1 MNFDR
6 LKQNIIDVIKEEQ
19 LKLGYRPETVR
30 LYYPLSSLNHFFGK
44 KCDVKQA
51 LALSEDFCEEARS
64 ELGAITVSN
73 QGERFC
79 FAIPEDGAAY
89 VHEHTL
95 DYEFINELIDT
106 VRTHGCGME
115 EVFSVFR
122 AHSDRLHIEKLDNGE
137 FDWLIY
143 FEDGRP
149 DSYYYCFSSDEFH
162 TMYHRFLPEDYAD
175 FGF

>member
-30 LYYPLSSLNHFFGK
+30 LYYPLGSLNNFFGQ
-44 KCDVKQA
+44 KCTVPQA
-51 LALSEDFCEEARS
+51 LELLEDFCAEACG
-64 ELGAITVSN
+64 ELGEIKISS

-79 FAIPEDGAAY
+79 FAVPEAGAQY
-89 VHEHTL
+89 VSSHTL
-95 DYEFINELIDT
+95 DNEFIKELIDA
-106 VRTHGCGME
+106 VRAHGCGME
-115 EVFSVFR
+115 EVFAVFKR
-122 AHSDRLHIEKLDNGE
+122 HSDRLHIEKLDNGE

-149 DSYYYCFSSDEFH
+149 DGYYYCFSSDGLH
-162 TMYHRFLPEDYAD
+162 TTYHRFLPEDYAD